1 MQGSSYRTNPRALA
15 QLVGSIEK
23 EYRELLDL
31 RERVERA
38 EAAAA
43 ERLKPSGK
51 LAQCTRPVAN
61 GGVPASSHAQGLHQA
76 PALRHAGEGG
86 QEYRLTGGAV
96 RI

>member
-1 MQGSSYRTNPRALA
+1 MRGGSYRTNPSALA
-15 QLVGSIEK
+15 QLVGSIEN

-51 LAQCTRPVAN
+51 SAQCTRPVAK
-61 GGVPASSHAQGLHQA
+61 VVSRRPVTPKEFTKRQL
-76 PALRHAGEGG
+76 
-86 QEYRLTGGAV
+86 
-96 RI
+96 